1 MDKIGKILCASAP
14 EDKFDRHTGQRISL
28 CLPWN
33 GKIQKKRDCFR
44 ESVSAA
50 GFCLP
55 SGSTANRKI
64 RYKYT
69 EKQKNLF
76 TIWKRCV
83 NMYLVEVGA

>member
-1 MDKIGKILCASAP
+1 M
-14 EDKFDRHTGQRISL
+14 TGTQAKELACVCRGTEKS
-28 CLPWN
+28 
-33 GKIQKKRDCFR
+33 GKKRDCLR

>member
-1 MDKIGKILCASAP
+1 MTGTQAKEPACACRGTEKS
-14 EDKFDRHTGQRISL
+14 G
-28 CLPWN
+28 
-33 GKIQKKRDCFR
+33 KKRDCFR

-50 GFCLP
+50 GFCLL

-83 NMYLVEVGA
+83 NMYPVEVGA

>member
-1 MDKIGKILCASAP
+1 M
-14 EDKFDRHTGQRISL
+14 TGTQAKELACVCRGTEKS
-28 CLPWN
+28 
-33 GKIQKKRDCFR
+33 GKKRDCLR

-83 NMYLVEVGA
+83 NMYSVEVGA